1 MLDEYVRKE
10 HLYGWTYELRK
21 TFLSILARA
30 EISRPFHGWIDT
42 SRVLETARG
51 VPCSSSDGTGRL
63 SAARTDR
70 LDAQMHLRSCF
81 AVTLSAHVEEM
92 SRGPHCRLV
101 GAHFEE
107 QVEPQIASGRLELV
121 VALIV
126 G

>member
-1 MLDEYVRKE
+1 MNKSQVGGIGEFYDKGQEA
-10 HLYGWTYELRK
+10 
-21 TFLSILARA
+21 SQ
-30 EISRPFHGWIDT
+30 SP
-42 SRVLETARG
+42 RG
-51 VPCSSSDGTGRL
+51 VPCSSSDGTDRL
-63 SAARTDR
+63 RATRTDR
-70 LDAQMHLRSCF
+70 PDAQMHLRSCF
-81 AVTLSAHVEEM
+81 AVALSADVEEM